1 MNMKYEATIG
11 LEVHVQL
18 LTATKVFCG
27 CRTSFGAAPNSLVCP
42 VCLGMPGVLPVLNK
56 MAFEYAVKTGLAL
69 NCSIAPSTKFDR
81 KNYFYPDLPKNF
93 QISQYDKPL
102 SCDGYLDVERDGRKK
117 KIRIKRVHL
126 EEDAGKLIHE
136 EDGSL
141 VDFNRCGTPL
151 LEIVTEPDINSF
163 DESYN
168 YLVKLKSILRYL
180 KVSDCNMEEGSLRCD
195 ANVSLRPQGE
205 GRLGVKT
212 EIKNM
217 NSFKAVRQALE
228 YEIDRQR
235 ELLENG
241 EKIIQETRLWDS
253 DKNRTFSMR
262 SKEEAF
268 DYRYFPEPDLPLF
281 VITKEEIEEIKKTLP
296 ELPDEK
302 RCRFVKDYGLSDYD
316 AGILTQE
323 VNVADYY
330 EEVNKILNNPKISAN
345 WVTGPLFKE
354 ANKRGVEV
362 MSLGVSAAAMS
373 RLIKLVLEGK
383 INITIAKE
391 KILPLMIETAKD
403 PLMLVEEQGLVQIS
417 DGSELEAAV
426 TTVLNENQ
434 KSAQD
439 YLRGKQNVIMF
450 LVGQVMRKTKGKANP
465 QLAKEILEKK
475 LSEPHKR
482 TSFSNS
488 V

>member
-1 MNMKYEATIG
+1 MEYEATIG

-27 CRTSFGAAPNSLVCP
+27 CRTTFGAAPNSLVCP

-56 MAFEYAVKTGLAL
+56 RAFEYAIKTGLVL
-69 NCSIAPSTKFDR
+69 NCSVAASTKFDR

-102 SCDGYLDVERDGRKK
+102 SYDGYLDVERDGRKK
-117 KIRIKRVHL
+117 KIFIKRVHL

-151 LEIVTEPDINSF
+151 LEIVTEPDINSA
-163 DESYN
+163 DEAYN

-195 ANVSLRPQGE
+195 ANISLRPQGE
-205 GRLGVKT
+205 SALGVKT

-281 VITKEEIEEIKKTLP
+281 VITREEIEEIKKTLP

-302 RCRFVKDYGLSDYD
+302 RYRFVKDYGLGDYD

-323 VNVADYY
+323 INVADYF
-330 EEVNKILNNPKISAN
+330 EEVNKILDNPKISAN
-345 WVTGPLFKE
+345 WITGPLFKE
-354 ANKRGVEV
+354 ANKRGVEA
-362 MSLGVSAAAMS
+362 MSLGVSAAALS
-373 RLIKLVLEGK
+373 RLIKLVLDGK

-391 KILPLMIETAKD
+391 KILPLMIETTKD

-439 YLRGKQNVIMF
+439 YLCGKQNVIMF

-465 QLAKEILEKK
+465 QLVRKILENK
-475 LSEPHKR
+475 L
-482 TSFSNS
+482 NS
-488 V
+488 